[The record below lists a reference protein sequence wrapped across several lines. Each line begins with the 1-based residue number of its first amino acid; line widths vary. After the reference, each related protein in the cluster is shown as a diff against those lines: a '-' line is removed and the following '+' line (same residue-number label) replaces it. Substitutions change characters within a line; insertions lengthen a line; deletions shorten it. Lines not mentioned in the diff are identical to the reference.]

1 MLERPFAGSG
11 HQDETFH
18 AKLASGGGHS
28 VLRKHARRSQQQ
40 PGNEKEQAKEKQI
53 IITTHSP
60 QVLNILSEN
69 ELDHIITTRYDAEKG
84 TTMHHLTDDQKQVA
98 RNYIEEGF
106 SLGDAWVYSTQF
118 EQATEEEEMG

>member
-1 MLERPFAGSG
+1 MQFL
-11 HQDETFH
+11 
-18 AKLASGGGHS
+18 
-28 VLRKHARRSQQQ
+28 
-40 PGNEKEQAKEKQI
+40 KEQAKEKQI

-84 TTMHHLTDDQKQVA
+84 TTMHHLTEEQKQVA
-98 RNYIEEGF
+98 HNYIEEGL

-118 EQATEEEEMG
+118 EQATEEEEIG